1 MGGRKLGIES
11 VMDREDTEKEEDEES
26 HPRTQCT
33 LFFEHKESAKG
44 KENEEKEEESLMR
57 EWEVKIA

>member
-1 MGGRKLGIES
+1 MGGRMPGIEIA
-11 VMDREDTEKEEDEES
+11 MDREDTEKGEEGEG

-33 LFFEHKESAKG
+33 LFFEHKESPKG